1 MFEMF
6 ELNQEHDLNEKSG
19 KFHATSLLIC
29 PDCSGAVCVGF
40 GGEKNLAFHRTSKAC
55 QRKQKKNKAPE
66 RQNQPNHD
74 LRAFFKPRHLEIHKR
89 HKGARLE
96 ETREAPEM
104 GAPLQVEAGET
115 RKIPCQKGIEL
126 LSKLEAATTRIPNN
140 VPLATPAH
148 RLSLFSA
155 DPRFCVASPEQGAEV
170 EVESDWDILNS
181 MLKTTFGLGESEMR
195 ENVKEM
201 LNRGEH
207 GLDGFIRF
215 FKFFVFER
223 GLEGAM
229 IEPTIE
235 GLLHEIDSRYVPP
248 SKPPSVPQSIA
259 AGTVAWEATTAYLAT
274 ACETVLKPALAT
286 TSGTVDSPI
295 VLDHVSDLASKV
307 VSDTCSD
314 LVVQG
319 IFVEFPHGKNHHTSY
334 PFGLHSE
341 RNIPWD
347 YRLTDDKFY
356 IQAKLCRQPL
366 ISKGSACED
375 CRALAST
382 PLYVSIMDRIRNG
395 VHENAPL
402 QLRLTK
408 LNARRKLLGKCDDP
422 DGLADR
428 KDCRSQES
436 GSQGF
441 GLPCWARKSSRA
453 PRAGGTVRAP
463 CGSESE
469 YIVVAAGD
477 SLEESVLQV
486 AGPDTAG
493 ATARIRL
500 AVLGE
505 KVVKGAKGRRDG
517 ACPVRV
523 RVRDIVIAAGD
534 SLEESIL
541 QVASPDTAGTTA
553 RIRLAVLGEK
563 VVKGTDGRRNGA
575 GNNVRGGGHTGSAA
589 STANKSADI
598 A

>member
-1 MFEMF
+1 MFEV
-6 ELNQEHDLNEKSG
+6 NQEHDLNEKSG
-19 KFHATSLLIC
+19 KFHATSLLVC
-29 PDCSGAVCVGF
+29 PDCSEAVCVGF
-40 GGEKNLAFHRTSKAC
+40 GGEKNLAIHRTSKAC

-66 RQNQPNHD
+66 RPNQPNHD
-74 LRAFFKPRHLEIHKR
+74 LRAFFKPCISLNPPTVVSPPLIHTDKRSFGELSDYQETTLEIHKR
-89 HKGARLE
+89 HKDARLE

-126 LSKLEAATTRIPNN
+126 LNKLEAATTRIPNN

-155 DPRFCVASPEQGAEV
+155 DPRFCVAILEQGAEI

-181 MLKTTFGLGESEMR
+181 MLKTAFGLGELEMR

-207 GLDGFIRF
+207 GLDGLIRF
-215 FKFFVFER
+215 FKFFVFQR

-235 GLLHEIDSRYVPP
+235 GLLHEIDFRYVPP

-259 AGTVAWEATTAYLAT
+259 AGTAAWEATTAYPAT

-295 VLDHVSDLASKV
+295 VLDHVADLASKV

-314 LVVQG
+314 VAGRAFDACANSGAEWKRKENSRAKGSLEGGRKARCEG

-347 YRLTDDKFY
+347 YRSTDDKFY
-356 IQAKLCRQPL
+356 IQAKLCRKPL

-382 PLYVSIMDRIRNG
+382 SLYVGIMDRIRNG

-402 QLRLTK
+402 VYHGVGGLIEIARRKTEQVQQLRLTK
-408 LNARRKLLGKCDDP
+408 LNASRKLLGNCDDSH
-422 DGLADR
+422 GLADR
-428 KDCRSQES
+428 KACRSQES
-436 GSQGF
+436 GSQ
-441 GLPCWARKSSRA
+441 
-453 PRAGGTVRAP
+453 
-463 CGSESE
+463 
-469 YIVVAAGD
+469 VV
-477 SLEESVLQV
+477 
-486 AGPDTAG
+486 P
-493 ATARIRL
+493 
-500 AVLGE
+500 
-505 KVVKGAKGRRDG
+505 
-517 ACPVRV
+517 
-523 RVRDIVIAAGD
+523 
-534 SLEESIL
+534 
-541 QVASPDTAGTTA
+541 
-553 RIRLAVLGEK
+553 
-563 VVKGTDGRRNGA
+563 
-575 GNNVRGGGHTGSAA
+575 AA
-589 STANKSADI
+589 SI
-598 A
+598 